1 MSAPPPLLRPPTASK
16 KSRSPRL
23 KIATLPGGQ
32 QAPLRP
38 PKLSIDTHS
47 VVHSLESL
55 SLRAD
60 PSEPQQP
67 QQAPQLFSA
76 EIIAEMEQQRDGR
89 DSKEDPS
96 SSAVP
101 TSQQQ
106 DVEELDEEGWKRVS
120 KNGEIVTLSLLGE
133 GAGGSVSKCRLK
145 HGTKIFALKEIILT
159 DSHPDTQKQIL
170 RELQFNKSCIS
181 PYIVKYY
188 GMFLQG
194 STICISME
202 YMGGRSLDAIYKQVK
217 LRGGRIGEKVLGKIA
232 ESMLKGLSYL
242 HENRIIHR
250 DIKPQNILLD
260 SKGNIKLCDFGVS
273 GVVVNS
279 LATTFTG
286 TSYYMAPE
294 RIQGQPYS
302 VTSDIWSLG
311 LTLLEVAMG
320 EFPYP
325 IDKDNGIAPIEVLT
339 MIMTFQPTFKNEDDI
354 QWTKSFQSF
363 ITYCLEKNPKL
374 RASPRQM
381 LQHPWILGQSKKS
394 VNMEKFIKQCW
405 DDNI

>member
-16 KSRSPRL
+16 NSRSPRL
-23 KIATLPGGQ
+23 KIATLPGA
-32 QAPLRP
+32 QAAHQPQ
-38 PKLSIDTHS
+38 PKLSIDTHRLGAEAS
-47 VVHSLESL
+47 VLQSLESL
-55 SLRAD
+55 SLGGGA
-60 PSEPQQP
+60 SEQPAQQ
-67 QQAPQLFSA
+67 QLFSA
-76 EIIAEMEQQRDGR
+76 EIIAEMEQGDR
-89 DSKEDPS
+89 DSRREES

-133 GAGGSVSKCRLK
+133 GAGGSVSKCKLK

-202 YMGGRSLDAIYKQVK
+202 YMGGRSLDAIYRQVK

-260 SKGNIKLCDFGVS
+260 SHGNIKLCDFGVS

-325 IDKDNGIAPIEVLT
+325 IDKDNGMAPIEVLT

-354 QWTKSFQSF
+354 EWTKSFKSF

-381 LQHPWILGQSKKS
+381 LQHPWIIGQSKKS

-405 DDNI
+405 EDC